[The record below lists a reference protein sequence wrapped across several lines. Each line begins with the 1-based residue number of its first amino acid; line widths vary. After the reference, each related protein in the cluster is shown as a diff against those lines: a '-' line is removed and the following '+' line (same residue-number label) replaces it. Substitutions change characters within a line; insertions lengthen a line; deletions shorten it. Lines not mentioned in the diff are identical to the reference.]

1 MYRECQALCDFVN
14 EEIRKFSCAAC
25 LYIAHA
31 EFKVNGKWVF
41 WKFKKYFLINFLIK
55 STTRLEEATKKTIEM
70 ILQDHDTGVAL
81 LLMAELSDVL
91 DMYKKPLF
99 TRECLECVLNT
110 MKGEL
115 ICMLGK

>member
-1 MYRECQALCDFVN
+1 
-14 EEIRKFSCAAC
+14 
-25 LYIAHA
+25 
-31 EFKVNGKWVF
+31 
-41 WKFKKYFLINFLIK
+41 
-55 STTRLEEATKKTIEM
+55 M

-110 MKGEL
+110 MKAEL
-115 ICMLGK
+115 ICMLGKFVK